1 VIKPVLQ
8 DDAFLADVE
17 RTRADRSGKIR
28 LWWLGQSGF
37 LIQWMGRHLLLDPYL
52 SDSLTK
58 KYENTQKPHVR
69 MTERVIAPE
78 SLGFVDLI
86 ASTHNHT
93 DHLDAETII
102 PLLTAARHDVA
113 ILVPAANRTIAAK
126 RLNLEPGQLLT
137 IDAGQSVESKGF
149 DMTAVAAAHDKL
161 ETDEK
166 GHFLCLGYIVRAGP
180 WTIYHSG
187 DTVFYPGLE
196 TVLKPHAVDVAI
208 LPINGKVGNMNG
220 LDAARLARMIDAK
233 LVVPCHYEMFEFN
246 TASPDDFMAECEQL
260 GQPYRVMRAG
270 EGLTLPPLPQE
281 GEP

>member
-8 DDAFLADVE
+8 DDAFIADVE
-17 RTRADRSGKIR
+17 RTRTDRSGKIR

-37 LIQWMGRHLLLDPYL
+37 LVQWMGRHLLMDPYL

-58 KYENTQKPHVR
+58 KYQNTQKPHVR
-69 MTERVIAPE
+69 MTGRVIAPE
-78 SLGFVDLI
+78 RLGFVDLI
-86 ASTHNHT
+86 TSTHNHT
-93 DHLDAETII
+93 DHLDAETIV
-102 PLLTAARHDVA
+102 PLLTAARHDVS
-113 ILVPAANRTIAAK
+113 ILVPAANRDFAAK

-149 DMTAVAAAHDKL
+149 DITAVAAAHDKL

-166 GHFLCLGYIVRAGP
+166 GRFLYLGYVVRAGP
-180 WTIYHSG
+180 WTLYHSG
-187 DTVFYPGLE
+187 DTVIYPGME
-196 TVLKPHAVDVAI
+196 AVLRPHKIDAAF

-233 LVVPCHYEMFEFN
+233 LAIPCHYEMFEFN
-246 TASPDDFMAECEQL
+246 TASPEDFMTECEQL
-260 GQPYRVMRAG
+260 GQRYQVMRAG
-270 EGLTLPPLPQE
+270 ERLTLPQE